1 MANTVGI
8 VAIQGDFERHGVAVE
23 ACGGSVQWVKTP
35 DDLAG
40 VDRVIIPGGESTTV
54 GKLME
59 RFGLGAALVQRAQ
72 AGMPIWGTCMGMILM
87 AREVVGHDQFRLG
100 LLDIT
105 VERNAFGAQVHS
117 FEDDVEFH
125 PLAEK
130 VRGVFIRAPIVVS
143 YGPSVEVLSQFE
155 GKVVAVRQGA
165 LVGTSF
171 HPELT
176 DDHRI
181 HCWFLEL

>member
-1 MANTVGI
+1 MASKVGI

-23 ACGGSVQWVKTP
+23 ACGGTVKWVKTP
-35 DDLAG
+35 EDLAG

-59 RFGLGAALVQRAQ
+59 RFGLGPALVQRAQ
-72 AGMPIWGTCMGMILM
+72 EGVPIWGTCMGMILM
-87 AREVVGHDQFRLG
+87 AREVVGHDQYRLG
-100 LLDIT
+100 LLNIT

-117 FEDDVEFH
+117 FEDDVEFR
-125 PLAEK
+125 PLGES
-130 VRGVFIRAPIVVS
+130 VRGVFIRAPIVAS
-143 YGPSVEVLSQFE
+143 MGDGVEVLSEFE

-165 LVGTSF
+165 LVGTSY

-176 DDHRI
+176 DDTRI
-181 HCWFLEL
+181 HAWFLGL